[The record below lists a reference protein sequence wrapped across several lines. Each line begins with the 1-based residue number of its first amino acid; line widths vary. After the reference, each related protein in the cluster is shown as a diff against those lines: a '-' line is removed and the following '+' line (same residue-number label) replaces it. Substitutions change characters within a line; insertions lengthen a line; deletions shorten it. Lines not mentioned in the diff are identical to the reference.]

1 MKIEQ
6 VAAQLYTVREF
17 TKTPQDIADTLKKVS
32 RIGYRAVQLSKM
44 GPIAEEDLV
53 RLCRENGL
61 TICATHEPAEQILD
75 DPESIVRRLQKLDC
89 KYTAYPIPREIDF
102 GSIQAVSEFI
112 IRLNNAG
119 RVLNEAGCVLTYH
132 NHQREFRKINGKII
146 LEKIYD
152 ETNELYVQGEIDVY
166 WIQYGGGDPVKWCF
180 RLKDRLPLLHL
191 KDYRINAE
199 NQIEFAEVCAGTLDI
214 KAIIAAAEASGC
226 QWFIVEQDTCP
237 GDRFDSLAL
246 SFNYIRDNL
255 CE

>member
-17 TKTPQDIADTLKKVS
+17 TKTPQDVADTLKKVS
-32 RIGYRAVQLSKM
+32 RIGYQAVQPSKM

-75 DPESIVRRLQKLDC
+75 DPESIVRRLHKLDC
-89 KYTAYPIPREIDF
+89 KYTAYPIPRDIDF
-102 GSIQAVSEFI
+102 RSIQAVGDFI
-112 IRLNNAG
+112 TRLNNAG
-119 RVLNEAGCVLTYH
+119 RVLAEAGCVLTYH

-152 ETNELYVQGEIDVY
+152 ETNPLYVQGEIDVY
-166 WIQYGGGDPVKWCF
+166 WVQYGGGDPVKWCA

-199 NQIEFAEVCAGTLDI
+199 NQIEFAEVGSGTLDI

-237 GDRFDSLAL
+237 GNPFDSLAL